1 MCDSKLLRFPV
12 TWVIRFFRFSHF
24 DVSVNMYDYVKRIGL
39 DPRCYGLFSYLMI
52 YLPCHWAQTTGY
64 HLTAI
69 KIGLYHIY
77 PSTVNRS
84 NFGRIWD
91 VCIFFWLC
99 QWIKVFLTSATLAYV
114 SYPGRGFLS
123 KSICWTSFLVKKF
136 DHKLYYNCNKNP
148 LENERVDQK
157 IRPFMQAWR
166 NEMKK
171 RVYVQ
176 GFFDVSNSGM
186 CITSW
191 PGRFVSSDL
200 LFIFFWCKNLLIT
213 WIIFFKKPIEKWVSW
228 SKTTTFYT

>member
-1 MCDSKLLRFPV
+1 
-12 TWVIRFFRFSHF
+12 
-24 DVSVNMYDYVKRIGL
+24 MYDYVKRIGL
-39 DPRCYGLFSYLMI
+39 DPRCYGLFSYLII

-123 KSICWTSFLVKKF
+123 KSICWTSFLVEKF
-136 DHKLYYNCNKNP
+136 DHKLYYDCNKNP

-171 RVYVQ
+171 RVYVLV
-176 GFFDVSNSGM
+176 FFWRQQLRHVHYILAGAF
-186 CITSW
+186 CLK
-191 PGRFVSSDL
+191 RFVVH
-200 LFIFFWCKNLLIT
+200 LFLVQKFAHNLDYIFQKTDWKMSELI
-213 WIIFFKKPIEKWVSW
+213 KRS
-228 SKTTTFYT
+228 TFTHRERWRTR